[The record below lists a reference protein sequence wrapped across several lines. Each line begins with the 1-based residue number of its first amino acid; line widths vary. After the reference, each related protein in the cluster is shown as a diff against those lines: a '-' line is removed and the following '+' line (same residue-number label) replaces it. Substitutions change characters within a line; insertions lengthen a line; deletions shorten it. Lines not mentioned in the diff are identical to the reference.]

1 MANQR
6 TVFIT
11 GATGHQGGAV
21 ARALAG
27 KGFDIR
33 AMTRKPG
40 SDPAQALARTG
51 AQIVQGDL
59 NDAASLKAALAGA
72 WGVFGVQNTWE
83 AGVEGE
89 EEQGKR
95 LATLAREAG
104 VQHFVYTSVGSADR
118 KTGIPHFENK
128 FRIEGTVRSLKFP
141 SHVILRPVFFMEN
154 LVSAWFLNGDKLVA
168 AMAPATVLQMIAVE
182 DIGKF
187 GARAFTDAAKLAGR
201 EIDIAGDAVT
211 MPQAAAA
218 LSKGVGRTVT
228 FAGIPIAEV
237 RKNSADM
244 ALMLEWFERVGYDVD
259 IPALEKEFG
268 IKTMKLDVWA
278 AKQGKGGSR

>member
-6 TVFIT
+6 TVLIT

-21 ARALAG
+21 AHALAG

-40 SDPAQALARTG
+40 SDAAQALARTG

-59 NDAASLKAALAGA
+59 NDAESLKKALAGA
-72 WGVFGVQNTWE
+72 WGVFAVQNTWE

-118 KTGIPHFENK
+118 TTGIPHFENK

-154 LVSAWFLNGDKLVA
+154 LTSAWFLNGDTLAA

-218 LSKGVGRTVT
+218 LSKGLGRTIT
-228 FAGIPIAEV
+228 FVSIPIAEV

-244 ALMLEWFERVGYDVD
+244 AIMLEWFERVGYDAD
-259 IPALEKEFG
+259 IAGLEREFG
-268 IKTMKLDVWA
+268 IKTLKLDAWA
-278 AKQGKGGSR
+278 AKQAKGVSQ

>member
-6 TVFIT
+6 TVLIT

-21 ARALAG
+21 AHALAG

-40 SDPAQALARTG
+40 SDAAQALGRTG

-59 NDAASLKAALAGA
+59 NDAASLKKALAGA
-72 WGVFGVQNTWE
+72 WGVFAVQNTWE

-118 KTGIPHFENK
+118 TTGIPHFENK

-154 LVSAWFLNGDKLVA
+154 LTSAWFLNGDTLAA

-218 LSKGVGRTVT
+218 LSKGLGRTIT
-228 FAGIPIAEV
+228 FVSIPIAEV

-244 ALMLEWFERVGYDVD
+244 AIMLEWFERVGYDAD
-259 IPALEKEFG
+259 IAGLEREFG
-268 IKTMKLDVWA
+268 IKTLKLDAWA
-278 AKQGKGGSR
+278 AKQAKGVSQ